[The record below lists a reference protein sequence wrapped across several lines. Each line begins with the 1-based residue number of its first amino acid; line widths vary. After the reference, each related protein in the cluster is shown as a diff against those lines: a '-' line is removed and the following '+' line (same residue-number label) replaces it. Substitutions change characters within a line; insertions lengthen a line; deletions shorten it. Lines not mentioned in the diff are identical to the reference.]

1 MINIINLSMDA
12 VELLDVTAARCFQ
25 DRLLCTNV
33 NVKC

>member
-12 VELLDVTAARCFQ
+12 VGLLNVTAAWCFQ